1 MDAENTTETANC
13 HRCGRRLT
21 SSASVARGY
30 GRTCRAKVREAAK
43 VVDLTE
49 YKAFQAAK
57 AEELIEQGGIVPT
70 ARPALYLAVSSDGT
84 SRYMVDATEHS
95 CSCPAGD
102 KGRRCYH
109 LLAADILTA
118 AAPRPRAA

>member
-1 MDAENTTETANC
+1 MANTTETAHC
-13 HRCGRRLT
+13 HRCGRTLT
-21 SSASVARGY
+21 AAASIARGY
-30 GRTCRAKVREAAK
+30 GRACRAKVREAAK

-49 YKAFQAAK
+49 YKAFQVAK

-70 ARPALYLAVSSDGT
+70 SRTALFLAVSSDGT

-102 KGRRCYH
+102 KGRHCYH

-118 AAPRPRAA
+118 AAPLARTA

>member
-1 MDAENTTETANC
+1 MDTTESARC

-21 SSASVARGY
+21 SAASVARGY
-30 GRTCRAKVREAAK
+30 GRTCRARVREAAK
-43 VVDLTE
+43 VVDLTA
-49 YKAFQAAK
+49 YKAFQLAK
-57 AEELIEQGGIVPT
+57 AEELIEQGGVVPT
-70 ARPALYLAVSSDGT
+70 SRPALYLAVSSDGT
-84 SRYMVDATEHS
+84 ARYMVDAAEGS

-118 AAPRPRAA
+118 AAPGRAA

>member
-1 MDAENTTETANC
+1 MTKTTIKTAHC
-13 HRCGRRLT
+13 HRCGRTLT
-21 SSASVARGY
+21 AADSIARGY

-49 YKAFQAAK
+49 YKAFQSAK

-70 ARPALYLAVSSDGT
+70 GRTALYLAVSSDGT

-95 CSCPAGD
+95 CSCPAGG

-118 AAPRPRAA
+118 AAPRPRIAA

>member
-1 MDAENTTETANC
+1 MATNTTTETANC

-21 SSASVARGY
+21 SAASVARGY

-43 VVDLTE
+43 VVDLTT
-49 YKAFQAAK
+49 YKVFQVAK

-70 ARPALYLAVSSDGT
+70 GRAALYLAVSSDGT
-84 SRYMVDATEHS
+84 TRYMVDAAEGS

-102 KGRRCYH
+102 KGHRCYH

-118 AAPRPRAA
+118 AAPNRAA

>member
-1 MDAENTTETANC
+1 MATNNTTETANC

-21 SSASVARGY
+21 SATSVSRGY

-49 YKAFQAAK
+49 YKAFQVAK

-70 ARPALYLAVSSDGT
+70 SRPALFLAVSSDGT
-84 SRYMVDATEHS
+84 ARYMVDATEHS

-102 KGRRCYH
+102 KGRHCYH
-109 LLAADILTA
+109 LLAADVLTA
-118 AAPRPRAA
+118 AAPRSRAA

>member
-1 MDAENTTETANC
+1 MENTIKSACC
-13 HRCGRRLT
+13 HRCGRKLT
-21 SSASVARGY
+21 AADSIARGY
-30 GRTCRAKVREAAK
+30 GRTCRAKVRDAAK

-49 YKAFQAAK
+49 YKAFQLAK

-102 KGRRCYH
+102 KGRHCYH
-109 LLAADILTA
+109 QLAADILTA
-118 AAPRPRAA
+118 AAPAARAA

>member
-1 MDAENTTETANC
+1 MAHDTTIETANC

-21 SSASVARGY
+21 SAASVARGY

-43 VVDLTE
+43 IVDLTE
-49 YKAFQAAK
+49 YKAFQVAK

-84 SRYMVDATEHS
+84 SRYMVDATERS

-102 KGRRCYH
+102 KGRHCYH
-109 LLAADILTA
+109 LLAADVLLA
-118 AAPRPRAA
+118 AAPVRRAA

>member
-1 MDAENTTETANC
+1 MATINTTETANC

-21 SSASVARGY
+21 SAASVARGY
-30 GRTCRAKVREAAK
+30 GRTCRAKVREAAN

-49 YKAFQAAK
+49 YKAFQVAK
-57 AEELIEQGGIVPT
+57 AAELIEQGGIVPT
-70 ARPALYLAVSSDGT
+70 GRRDLYLAVSSDGT
-84 SRYMVDATEHS
+84 ARYMVDAVERS

-118 AAPRPRAA
+118 AAPLQRAA

>member
-1 MDAENTTETANC
+1 MENTTKSARC
-13 HRCGRRLT
+13 HRCGRTLT
-21 SSASVARGY
+21 SAESIARGY
-30 GRTCRAKVREAAK
+30 GRTCRAKVREGAK

-57 AEELIEQGGIVPT
+57 ADELIEQGGIVPT
-70 ARPALYLAVSSDGT
+70 GRTALFLAVSSDGG
-84 SRYMVDATEHS
+84 SRYMVDAAERS
-95 CSCPAGD
+95 CTCPAGD

-118 AAPRPRAA
+118 AAPRHRAA

>member
-1 MDAENTTETANC
+1 MATDTTSKTTRC
-13 HRCGRRLT
+13 HRCGRPLT
-21 SSASVARGY
+21 SAESIARGY

-43 VVDLTE
+43 VVDLTA
-49 YKAFQAAK
+49 YKAFQLGK

-70 ARPALYLAVSSDGT
+70 GRPALYLAVSSDGT
-84 SRYMVDATEHS
+84 ARYMVDAAEGS

-118 AAPRPRAA
+118 ATPSRAA